1 MELAPPKLGTAEDFA
16 VVREQPFVVAL
27 LQAHD
32 ASRVGSPIG
41 AVPPMVAEA
50 CVQGDEE
57 RVLTWL
63 QCGGQV
69 DAKHIGD
76 DGECTLLLLACEAGW
91 SSLVSKL
98 IDLGAD
104 TTVTRS
110 KDKATAMLLAAHNGH
125 REVVRIL
132 LRPKRPW
139 LRPPPGSLGTPAHR
153 AAPAPLASS
162 DKLTKSASHAALG
175 EQRAP
180 PISPT
185 KSEPA
190 S

>member
-1 MELAPPKLGTAEDFA
+1 M
-16 VVREQPFVVAL
+16 VREQPFVVAL

-132 LRPKRPW
+132 CDQSGLGSGLRR
-139 LRPPPGSLGTPAHR
+139 
-153 AAPAPLASS
+153 APLVRQHIARHQ
-162 DKLTKSASHAALG
+162 LHWH
-175 EQRAP
+175 
-180 PISPT
+180 
-185 KSEPA
+185 PA
-190 S
+190 TS